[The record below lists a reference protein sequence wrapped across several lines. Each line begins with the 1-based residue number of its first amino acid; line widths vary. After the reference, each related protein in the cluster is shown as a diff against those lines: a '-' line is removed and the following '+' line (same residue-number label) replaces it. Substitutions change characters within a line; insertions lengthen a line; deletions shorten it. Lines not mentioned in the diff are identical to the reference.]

1 MNDNIVNFPGADNR
15 RKTVTAAIETL
26 FGFFDQVMVVGYLE
40 DDTFVLDGSKMTGP
54 EVLWL
59 IERARHHLM
68 AATDDIESE

>member
-1 MNDNIVNFPGADNR
+1 MNDNIVNFPGVDYRYEVVA
-15 RKTVTAAIETL
+15 AAIETL
-26 FGFFDQVMVVGYLE
+26 SEHLDQVMVVGHLA
-40 DDTFVLDGSKMTGP
+40 DGTFVLDGSEMTGP

>member
-1 MNDNIVNFPGADNR
+1 MNDNIVNFPGVDDR
-15 RKTVTAAIETL
+15 RKTVTAAIEAL
-26 FGFFDQVMVVGYLE
+26 FGLFDQVMVVGHL
-40 DDTFVLDGSKMTGP
+40 DDGTFVMDGSAMTGP

>member
-1 MNDNIVNFPGADNR
+1 MNDNVVNFPGADER
-15 RKTVTAAIETL
+15 RQTVTAAVESL
-26 FGFFDQVMVVGYLE
+26 FGHFEHVLVVGHL
-40 DDTFVLDGSKMTGP
+40 DDGTFVMDGSAMTGP